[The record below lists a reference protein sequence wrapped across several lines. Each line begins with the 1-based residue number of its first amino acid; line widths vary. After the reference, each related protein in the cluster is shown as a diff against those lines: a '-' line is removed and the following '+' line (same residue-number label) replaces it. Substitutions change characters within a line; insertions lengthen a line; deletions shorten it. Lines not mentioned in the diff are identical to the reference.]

1 MICILNVFFKNN
13 LNPDPNPD
21 PKLRSKLNP
30 DTDPDLKKDKK
41 IRIHNTVSKTFSFLY
56 NI

>member
-13 LNPDPNPD
+13 PNPDPNPD
-21 PKLRSKLNP
+21 PKLRSKPYP
-30 DTDPDLKKDKK
+30 DTDPDLKKYKK